1 MIHDVRLIFDMI
13 LRATI
18 TGKTET
24 FIILNKV
31 SLSTHMNDK
40 HHDVMKNYTCSDD
53 LTSCMEFCL
62 TTFFFVPRYC
72 IVKYLSLIIK

>member
-24 FIILNKV
+24 FILNKV

-40 HHDVMKNYTCSDD
+40 HHDVMKNYTCMS
-53 LTSCMEFCL
+53 M
-62 TTFFFVPRYC
+62 
-72 IVKYLSLIIK
+72 